1 MSNPILPGILV
12 FKFFD
17 PTTETSTGSKHVK
30 PDIFGKHEV
39 HSTKRTQLE
48 SENHWFRHWPM
59 RRQSQKGKSC
69 FLRKTFFCSTFNKVW
84 CEVAKP
90 KASSIF
96 PVVLPQRP
104 QTLVATTCKM
114 SFHKVFPT
122 QEVNCEGN
130 KSNVHFIKL
139 HAPWPLL
146 CRFVQLQQS
155 NL

>member
-104 QTLVATTCKM
+104 QTLVASTCKM

>member
-17 PTTETSTGSKHVK
+17 PTTETSTGSKHNK
-30 PDIFGKHEV
+30 PDIFGKQEV

-96 PVVLPQRP
+96 SRGF
-104 QTLVATTCKM
+104 TATTSNIGRHHLQNEFSQ
-114 SFHKVFPT
+114 SFPNSGGELRRK
-122 QEVNCEGN
+122 QEQRAFHQAARTLA
-130 KSNVHFIKL
+130 SSL
-139 HAPWPLL
+139 
-146 CRFVQLQQS
+146 
-155 NL
+155 